1 MGFTHEEC
9 VGRIARLEGYRIQ
22 FEAVFGGP
30 PTKDTVARAIA
41 TFERTILA
49 GGSPYDYFEAATP
62 FHRLDLEE
70 EDDPDTLRRWAEA
83 IAGELEHPLSDAA
96 YRGRELFFGKASCSA
111 CHVGW
116 DLSDELFHNLGIE
129 QEGDSPHPG
138 RMAVT
143 KKLEDKGAFK
153 TPGLHNVAFT
163 APYMHD
169 GSLATL
175 EEVVEHYDKGGTPND
190 NLSDKIF
197 PLKLT
202 AQEKADLVTFLREGL
217 SGEVTPVTPPRL
229 P

>member
-1 MGFTHEEC
+1 M
-9 VGRIARLEGYRIQ
+9 
-22 FEAVFGGP
+22 
-30 PTKDTVARAIA
+30 
-41 TFERTILA
+41 
-49 GGSPYDYFEAATP
+49 
-62 FHRLDLEE
+62 
-70 EDDPDTLRRWAEA
+70 
-83 IAGELEHPLSDAA
+83 AGELEHPMSEAA
-96 YRGRELFFGKASCSA
+96 LDGRELFFGKASCSS
-111 CHVGW
+111 CHFGW

-143 KKLEDKGAFK
+143 EKAEDKGAFK

-169 GSLATL
+169 GSLTTL

-197 PLKLT
+197 ALKLT
-202 AQEKADLVTFLREGL
+202 DQEKADLVTFMREAL
-217 SGEVTPVTPPRL
+217 SGEVTGVAVPRL